1 MTTGWLITNLVSAL
15 LLPPL
20 NGLLLILAGG
30 LLWRRNARLS
40 RGLVWAGLLL
50 LWVLAMPVVGRSM
63 LRTLEPAPVT
73 AAQLETAQAIV
84 VLGGG
89 RHRNAP
95 EYGAD
100 TVSLETLARLRY
112 AARLHRQTGLPLLV
126 TGGKPDGGSLS
137 EAEIMR
143 SVLTSEFGVPV
154 RWVETESIDTR
165 QNALLSSHL
174 LQTDG
179 IHRVALVSHGWHLP
193 RAVIS
198 FEAAGLSAIPA
209 PTVLSHQPPTPVD
222 YLPKQ
227 YIDSRQAIHEWLGL
241 IWYRMRLP

>member
-40 RGLVWAGLLL
+40 RWLVWSGLLL
-50 LWVLAMPVVGRSM
+50 LWVLAMPVVGRDM
-63 LRTLEPAPVT
+63 LRTLESAPVS
-73 AAQLETAQAIV
+73 ASELETAQAIV
-84 VLGGG
+84 VLGSG
-89 RHRNAP
+89 RNRNAP

-137 EAEIMR
+137 EAETMR
-143 SVLTSEFGVPV
+143 SVLTTEFGVPV
-154 RWVETESIDTR
+154 RWMETESIDTR
-165 QNALLSSHL
+165 QNAMLSSRL

-179 IHRVALVSHGWHLP
+179 IHRIALVSHGWHLP
-193 RAVIS
+193 RAVRS
-198 FEAAGLSAIPA
+198 FEAMGLNVIPA
-209 PTVLSHQPPTPVD
+209 PTVLSDQPPIPPD
-222 YLPKQ
+222 YLPQ
-227 YIDSRQAIHEWLGL
+227 RYTESRHAIREWLGL